1 MQERLYGEA
10 SACTSVSVFLH
21 GDGLNWHCR
30 QWSIVLDT
38 ICAVVLTLALA
49 DVITASPP
57 DEPCILPVLFEVQ
70 YTVISQYCVLDSLW
84 MNAHNIQPY

>member
-57 DEPCILPVLFEVQ
+57 MSPASCLYCLRSSIQ
-70 YTVISQYCVLDSLW
+70 SSHNTVYWTHCG
-84 MNAHNIQPY
+84 

>member
-1 MQERLYGEA
+1 MQERLYGEP

-49 DVITASPP
+49 DVITASPR
-57 DEPCILPVLFEVQ
+57 
-70 YTVISQYCVLDSLW
+70 
-84 MNAHNIQPY
+84 